1 MAAKEHPGKT
11 LRRWVLRSWVPFAL
25 FAIAIV
31 LTAAAS
37 WYVSSTRASQVQAE
51 QRSNRARFLT
61 DAERTRQLI
70 QVRLN
75 TDVELIRAGAALLA
89 ASNEISHVDFRTFV
103 AGLQLA
109 ERYPEVRAIGF
120 APRVRRQDVQAFR
133 RATELDGIRALRR
146 WRPPPQPEYYPVLF
160 LEPNTG
166 MHRRLLGYDIP
177 TDPALQQAMERARDS
192 GQPVASG
199 KLAAASVFEA
209 PGQATFVIVVPVY
222 RVGRPV
228 DTTEDRQSALMGFV
242 FSPFS
247 ASHLIQ
253 QIAKQISLPVVFEVY
268 DGGSVHSAS
277 LLGELAGTPHPMA
290 YRSEG
295 VVDAGG
301 RKWLVVVRSTEAPP
315 DLEPRFA
322 LAPVLGGLLLSTM
335 LFLVTRAQVR
345 AWEAATRHE
354 MELRASQEALRQ
366 SEAEAQAAGR
376 AKDEFLATLSHE
388 LRTPLNTILGWVTM
402 LRGGAVRSE
411 RQGHALAVIERN
423 ARLQS
428 ELIEDLLDI
437 SRIVMGKVRLR
448 LRPVELAPLVAAA
461 VESLRPS
468 AEAKRLQLES
478 RIGGTPITVRAD
490 PERVQQ
496 IVWNLVSNAV
506 KFTPSNGRIEVEL
519 KTEGDRAQ
527 LSVRD
532 TGIGISPEFLP
543 HVFERFRQADSSTT
557 RAHTGLGLGL
567 AIVRHLVELQG
578 GSIQAFSEGTNR
590 GALFV
595 IRFPLASGTTT
606 ESPVA
611 LLVREGHTSIDLD
624 GVRILVV
631 DDDPGTR
638 EVLIEALGAAGAR
651 VMAADSAVQ
660 ALQLLKAES
669 PDVLISD
676 IAMPTEDGLSLIRR
690 VRALSGGVSRIPAI
704 ALTAFARA
712 EDRAQALEAGYQM
725 HLAKPVELNELEA
738 RVAEL
743 LRPKPAP
750 GTVPS

>member
-1 MAAKEHPGKT
+1 MAEKYPGNT
-11 LRRWVLRSWVPFAL
+11 LRRWVLRRWVPFAL

-31 LTAAAS
+31 LTLAAS
-37 WYVSSTRASQVQAE
+37 RYVSSTRASQVEAE
-51 QRSNRARFLT
+51 ELSHRARFLT

-75 TDVELIRAGAALLA
+75 TNVELIRAGAALLA
-89 ASNEISHVDFRTFV
+89 ASNEISHVEFRTFV
-103 AGLQLA
+103 AGLQLR

-120 APRVRRQDVQAFR
+120 APRVRRQDVQALR
-133 RATELDGIRALRR
+133 RTTELDGITALRG
-146 WRPPPQPEYYPVLF
+146 WRPSPRPEYYPVLL
-160 LEPNTG
+160 LEPG
-166 MHRRLLGYDIP
+166 AAMRQSLLGYDLP
-177 TDPALQQAMERARDS
+177 TDPTVHQAMERARDT
-192 GQPVASG
+192 GRPAASG
-199 KLAAASVFEA
+199 KFTSPSPFDET
-209 PGQATFVIVVPVY
+209 GQPTVVVLMPVY
-222 RVGRPV
+222 RAGMPLH
-228 DTTEDRQSALMGFV
+228 TTDDRQGALMGFV

-247 ASHLIQ
+247 ASDLIQ
-253 QIAKQISLPVVFEVY
+253 QVVKQTSLSVVFQVY
-268 DGGSVHSAS
+268 DGGYAHPAS
-277 LLGELAGTPHPMA
+277 LLGELPGTPHSMA

-295 VVDAGG
+295 VVNAGG
-301 RKWLVVVRSTEAPP
+301 REWLVVVRSVDAPI
-315 DLEPRFA
+315 DLEPR
-322 LAPVLGGLLLSTM
+322 LAVGPLLGGLLLSTL

-354 MELRASQEALRQ
+354 MELRASQDALRQ
-366 SEAEAQAAGR
+366 SEADAQAADR

-402 LRGGAVRSE
+402 LRGGAVRTE
-411 RQGHALAVIERN
+411 RQAHALAVIERN

-437 SRIVMGKVRLR
+437 SRIVVGKMRLR

-468 AEAKRLQLES
+468 AEEKGLQLES
-478 RIGGTPITVRAD
+478 RITADPITVRAD

-506 KFTPSNGRIEVEL
+506 KFTPPNGRIEVEL
-519 KTEGDRAQ
+519 RTDGDRAH

-532 TGIGISPEFLP
+532 TGAGITPEFLP

-578 GSIQAFSEGTNR
+578 GSIQAFSDGTNR
-590 GALFV
+590 GAMFV
-595 IRFPLASGTTT
+595 IRFPLASDTTT
-606 ESPVA
+606 DSPVA
-611 LLVREGHTSIDLD
+611 LLVRDGHASVDLE

-631 DDDPGTR
+631 DDDPNTR
-638 EVLIEALGAAGAR
+638 EVLTEALGAAGAR
-651 VMAADSAVQ
+651 VMAADSALQ

-669 PDVLISD
+669 ADVLISD
-676 IAMPTEDGLSLIRR
+676 IAMPAEDGLSLIRR
-690 VRALSGGVSRIPAI
+690 VRALSGGVGRIPAI

-725 HLAKPVELNELEA
+725 HLAKPVELNELER
-738 RVAEL
+738 RVADL
-743 LRPKPAP
+743 LRSKPAP
-750 GTVPS
+750 GV